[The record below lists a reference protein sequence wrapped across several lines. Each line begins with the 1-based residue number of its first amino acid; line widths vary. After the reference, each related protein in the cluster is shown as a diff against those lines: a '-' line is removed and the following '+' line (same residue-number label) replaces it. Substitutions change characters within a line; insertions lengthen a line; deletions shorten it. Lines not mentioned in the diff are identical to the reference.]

1 MVAHRVSAPGLVSAS
16 GAGGL
21 FSASGAGGLVAGIA
35 GDTAAWLTS
44 RAQWRG
50 PQGIPSRLVQHIG
63 LSALV
68 LLIALAMALPLGLW
82 LGHRGRGAT
91 LVVAL
96 ANVARAVPSFGLIV
110 LGVVAFGIG
119 SGPVI
124 VALVV
129 LAVPPI
135 LVNTSTA
142 VRGVDADLKE
152 AARGQGL
159 TELQLLCQVE
169 VPASVPLILAGIRTA
184 AVLVVATA
192 TLAAVVPGVG
202 GLGPYI
208 VDGIGQQDFPK
219 AVGGAVL
226 VALLAALTEGGLAV
240 VQRVATPAGL
250 RPGRERARRQRLEG
264 F

>member
-1 MVAHRVSAPGLVSAS
+1 M
-16 GAGGL
+16 
-21 FSASGAGGLVAGIA
+21 VAGIV
-35 GDTAAWLTS
+35 GDTLAWLAAPE
-44 RAQWRG
+44 RWQG
-50 PQGIPSRLVQHIG
+50 EQGIPDRLTQHVV
-63 LSALV
+63 LSAAV
-68 LLIALAMALPLGLW
+68 LLIALVVALPLGLW

-91 LVVAL
+91 VVVGL

-119 SGPVI
+119 PGPVV

-142 VRGVDADLKE
+142 VREVEADLKE

-159 TELQLLCQVE
+159 SELQLLCRVE
-169 VPASVPLILAGIRTA
+169 VPVSIPLILAGVRTA

-208 VDGIGQQDFPK
+208 VDGIGQQDRPK
-219 AVGGAVL
+219 AVGGALL
-226 VALLAALTEGGLAV
+226 VAGLAALTEGGLAV
-240 VQRVATPAGL
+240 VQRLVTPAGL
-250 RPGRERARRQRLEG
+250 RPAVRRARRQRREG
-264 F
+264 W

>member
-1 MVAHRVSAPGLVSAS
+1 MSR
-16 GAGGL
+16 
-21 FSASGAGGLVAGIA
+21 VAGIGA
-35 GDTAAWLTS
+35 DTVRWLT
-44 RAQWRG
+44 AGEQWRG
-50 PQGIPSRLVQHIG
+50 EQGIPHRLLQHVG

-68 LLIALAMALPLGLW
+68 LVVALAVAVPLGLW

-91 LVVAL
+91 AVVAL

-119 SGPVI
+119 AGPVV

-142 VRGVDADLKE
+142 VREVDADLKE

-159 TELQLLCQVE
+159 SEVQLLRQVE
-169 VPASVPLILAGIRTA
+169 VPAGIPLILAGIRTA

-208 VDGIGQQDFPK
+208 VDGIGQQDRPK

-226 VALLAALTEGGLAV
+226 VAGLAALTEGFLAV
-240 VQRVATPAGL
+240 VQRLVTPAGL
-250 RPGRERARRQRLEG
+250 RSRRLRRPQAW
-264 F
+264 

>member
-1 MVAHRVSAPGLVSAS
+1 MTANL
-16 GAGGL
+16 L
-21 FSASGAGGLVAGIA
+21 AGIV
-35 GDTAAWLTS
+35 GDTVAWLTATE
-44 RAQWRG
+44 RWRG
-50 PQGIPSRLVQHIG
+50 EQGIPIRLLEHVG

-68 LLIALAMALPLGLW
+68 LVLAIALALPTGLW

-91 LVVAL
+91 AGVAV

-119 SGPVI
+119 AGPVI
-124 VALVV
+124 AALVV

-142 VRGVDADLKE
+142 VREVDADLKE

-159 TELQLLCQVE
+159 SGLQVLRQVE
-169 VPASVPLILAGIRTA
+169 IPSAIPLILAGVRTA

-208 VDGIGQQDFPK
+208 VDGIGQQDRPK
-219 AVGGAVL
+219 AVGGALL
-226 VALLAALTEGGLAV
+226 VALLAAATEGTLAA
-240 VQRVATPAGL
+240 VQRLVTPAAL
-250 RPGRERARRQRLEG
+250 RPAVTQATRRRREG
-264 F
+264 W

>member
-1 MVAHRVSAPGLVSAS
+1 MSGLL
-16 GAGGL
+16 G
-21 FSASGAGGLVAGIA
+21 GIA
-35 GDTAAWLTS
+35 GDTAAWLTAG
-44 RAQWRG
+44 AQWRG
-50 PQGIPSRLVQHIG
+50 SSGIPHRLVQHIG

-68 LLIALAMALPLGLW
+68 LLIATAVALPLGLW

-91 LVVAL
+91 VVVAL

-119 SGPVI
+119 AGPVV

-142 VRGVDADLKE
+142 VREVDADLKE

-159 TELQLLCQVE
+159 SEVQLLTHVE
-169 VPASVPLILAGIRTA
+169 VPAAIPLILAGVRTA

-250 RPGRERARRQRLEG
+250 RPEQGRARRQRQEG

>member
-1 MVAHRVSAPGLVSAS
+1 MVTGRVI
-16 GAGGL
+16 
-21 FSASGAGGLVAGIA
+21 AGIA
-35 GDTAAWLTS
+35 TDTARWLT
-44 RAQWRG
+44 AGEQWRG
-50 PQGIPSRLVQHIG
+50 EQGIPGRVTEHLG

-68 LLIALAMALPLGLW
+68 LVIALLLALPLGLW

-91 LVVAL
+91 AVVAL
-96 ANVARAVPSFGLIV
+96 ANVGRAVPSFGLIV

-119 SGPVI
+119 AGPVV

-142 VRGVDADLKE
+142 VREVDADLKE

-159 TELQLLCQVE
+159 SEVQLLRHVE
-169 VPASVPLILAGIRTA
+169 VPASIPLILAGVRTA

-208 VDGIGQQDFPK
+208 VDGIGQQDRPK

-226 VALLAALTEGGLAV
+226 VALLAGLTEGGLAV
-240 VQRVATPAGL
+240 VQRLVTPAGL
-250 RPGRERARRQRLEG
+250 RPAVERARRRRVEG
-264 F
+264 W

>member
-1 MVAHRVSAPGLVSAS
+1 MSRLAAGIGGDTVRWLTAADQWS
-16 GAGGL
+16 GA
-21 FSASGAGGLVAGIA
+21 
-35 GDTAAWLTS
+35 
-44 RAQWRG
+44 
-50 PQGIPSRLVQHIG
+50 QGIPRRLLEHVG
-63 LSALV
+63 LSLLVVVLALLV
-68 LLIALAMALPLGLW
+68 ALPLGLW
-82 LGHRGRGAT
+82 LGHRGRGANA
-91 LVVAL
+91 VVAL

-119 SGPVI
+119 AGPVI

-142 VRGVDADLKE
+142 VGEVDADLKE

-159 TELQLLCQVE
+159 SEAQLLRQVE
-169 VPASVPLILAGIRTA
+169 VPASIPLILAGIRTA

-226 VALLAALTEGGLAV
+226 VALLAALTEGALAGL
-240 VQRVATPAGL
+240 QRLATPAGL
-250 RPGRERARRQRLEG
+250 RPTAAAVRRRRTDG
-264 F
+264 W

>member
-1 MVAHRVSAPGLVSAS
+1 VGPSFLSAGL
-16 GAGGL
+16 L
-21 FSASGAGGLVAGIA
+21 AGIV
-35 GDTAAWLTS
+35 GDTVEWLTAGE
-44 RAQWRG
+44 RWRG
-50 PQGIPSRLVQHIG
+50 EQGIPGRLLEHVG

-68 LLIALAMALPLGLW
+68 LFLAVGLALPLGLW
-82 LGHRGRGAT
+82 VGHRGRGAT
-91 LVVAL
+91 AVVAV
-96 ANVARAVPSFGLIV
+96 ANIARAVPSFGLIV

-119 SGPVI
+119 VGPV
-124 VALVV
+124 VAALVV

-142 VRGVDADLKE
+142 VREVDADLKE

-159 TELQLLCQVE
+159 SGVQVLLQVE
-169 VPASVPLILAGIRTA
+169 VPSAVPLILAGIRTA

-208 VDGIGQQDFPK
+208 VDGIGQQDRPK

-226 VALLAALTEGGLAV
+226 VAVLAALTEGTLAV
-240 VQRVATPAGL
+240 VQRLATPVGL
-250 RPGRERARRQRLEG
+250 RRNPRAARATDRRRVVDAA
-264 F
+264 

>member
-1 MVAHRVSAPGLVSAS
+1 VVARGMSPFLPAS
-16 GAGGL
+16 RAGGL
-21 FSASGAGGLVAGIA
+21 LGGIG
-35 GDTAAWLTS
+35 GDTASWLT
-44 RAQWRG
+44 AGAHWRG
-50 PQGIPSRLVQHIG
+50 SQGIPHRLLQHVG
-63 LSALV
+63 LSAVV
-68 LLIALAMALPLGLW
+68 LLIAIGLALPLGLW
-82 LGHRGRGAT
+82 LGHRGRGAAA
-91 LVVAL
+91 VIAL

-119 SGPVI
+119 AGPVI

-142 VRGVDADLKE
+142 VREVDADLKE

-159 TELQLLCQVE
+159 SERQLLRQVE

-219 AVGGAVL
+219 AVSGAVL
-226 VALLAALTEGGLAV
+226 VALLAAMTEGALAV
-240 VQRVATPAGL
+240 VQHLATPAGL
-250 RPGRERARRQRLEG
+250 RPAAARARRQRREG
-264 F
+264 W

>member
-1 MVAHRVSAPGLVSAS
+1 MSS
-16 GAGGL
+16 
-21 FSASGAGGLVAGIA
+21 FAGIG
-35 GDTAAWLTS
+35 GDTIRWLT
-44 RAQWRG
+44 AGQQWRG
-50 PQGIPSRLVQHIG
+50 DQGIPRRLLEHVE

-68 LLIALAMALPLGLW
+68 LLLALALALPVGLW
-82 LGHRGRGAT
+82 LGHRGRGAI

-119 SGPVI
+119 VGPVV

-142 VRGVDADLKE
+142 VREVDADLKE

-159 TELQLLCQVE
+159 SGTQLLGQVE
-169 VPASVPLILAGIRTA
+169 VPASIPLILAGIRTA

-226 VALLAALTEGGLAV
+226 VALLAALTEGALAV
-240 VQRVATPAGL
+240 VQRVVTPAGL
-250 RPGRERARRQRLEG
+250 RPAARQVRRRRIEG
-264 F
+264 W

>member
-1 MVAHRVSAPGLVSAS
+1 MTGL
-16 GAGGL
+16 L
-21 FSASGAGGLVAGIA
+21 AGIV
-35 GDTAAWLTS
+35 GDTARWLS
-44 RAQWRG
+44 AGEHWHG
-50 PQGIPSRLVQHIG
+50 EQGIPNRTAQHVL
-63 LSALV
+63 LSAVV
-68 LLIALAMALPLGLW
+68 LLVAAAVALPLGLW

-96 ANVARAVPSFGLIV
+96 ANVTRAVPSFGLIV

-119 SGPVI
+119 SGPVL

-135 LVNTSTA
+135 LVNASTA
-142 VRGVDADLKE
+142 VSEVDADLKE

-159 TELQLLCQVE
+159 SELQLLRQVE
-169 VPASVPLILAGIRTA
+169 VPASIPLILAGLRTA

-208 VDGIGQQDFPK
+208 VDGIGQQDRPK
-219 AVGGAVL
+219 AVAGAVL
-226 VALLAALTEGGLAV
+226 VAGLAALTEGMLAV
-240 VQRVATPAGL
+240 VQRLATPPGL
-250 RPGRERARRQRLEG
+250 RTAVGRARRHRSDG
-264 F
+264 W

>member
-1 MVAHRVSAPGLVSAS
+1 MS
-16 GAGGL
+16 
-21 FSASGAGGLVAGIA
+21 LVAGIA
-35 GDTAAWLTS
+35 GDTVRWLTAGEHWS
-44 RAQWRG
+44 G
-50 PQGIPSRLVQHIG
+50 EQGIPRRLLEHVG

-68 LLIALAMALPLGLW
+68 LVLALALALPLGLW

-91 LVVAL
+91 AVVAL

-119 SGPVI
+119 AGPVV

-142 VRGVDADLKE
+142 VREVDADLKE

-159 TELQLLCQVE
+159 SESQLLRQVE
-169 VPASVPLILAGIRTA
+169 VPASIPLILAGVRTA

-219 AVGGAVL
+219 AVAGAVL
-226 VALLAALTEGGLAV
+226 VAVLAAVTEGGLAG
-240 VQRVATPAGL
+240 VQHLVTPAGL
-250 RPGRERARRQRLEG
+250 RPAARNLRRRADG
-264 F
+264 W

>member
-1 MVAHRVSAPGLVSAS
+1 MSS
-16 GAGGL
+16 
-21 FSASGAGGLVAGIA
+21 FAGIG
-35 GDTAAWLTS
+35 GDTIRWLT
-44 RAQWRG
+44 AGQQWRG
-50 PQGIPSRLVQHIG
+50 DQGIPRRLLEHVE

-68 LLIALAMALPLGLW
+68 LLLALALALPVGLW
-82 LGHRGRGAT
+82 LGHRGRGAI

-119 SGPVI
+119 VGPVV

-142 VRGVDADLKE
+142 VREVDADLKE

-159 TELQLLCQVE
+159 SGTQLLGQVE
-169 VPASVPLILAGIRTA
+169 VPASIPLILAGIRTA

-226 VALLAALTEGGLAV
+226 VALLAALTEGALAV
-240 VQRVATPAGL
+240 VQRAVTPAGL
-250 RPGRERARRQRLEG
+250 RPAARQVRRRGIEG
-264 F
+264 W

>member
-1 MVAHRVSAPGLVSAS
+1 VSLT
-16 GAGGL
+16 L
-21 FSASGAGGLVAGIA
+21 AGIV
-35 GDTAAWLTS
+35 GDTLRWLTT

-50 PQGIPSRLVQHIG
+50 EQGIPTRLLQHVG
-63 LSALV
+63 LSAAV
-68 LLIALAMALPLGLW
+68 LLLALALALPLGLW
-82 LGHRGRGAT
+82 LGHRGKGAT
-91 LVVAL
+91 AVVAL

-119 SGPVI
+119 AGPVV

-135 LVNTSTA
+135 LVNTSTG
-142 VRGVDADLKE
+142 VGEVDADLKE

-159 TELQLLCQVE
+159 SETQLLRQVE
-169 VPASVPLILAGIRTA
+169 VPAAIPLILAGIRTA

-208 VDGIGQQDFPK
+208 VDGIGQQDRPK

-226 VALLAALTEGGLAV
+226 VALLAALTEGALAV
-240 VQRVATPAGL
+240 IQRLVTPPGL
-250 RPGRERARRQRLEG
+250 RPLEQRARRRRLEG
-264 F
+264 W

>member
-1 MVAHRVSAPGLVSAS
+1 MTV
-16 GAGGL
+16 
-21 FSASGAGGLVAGIA
+21 GLVAGIV
-35 GDTAAWLTS
+35 GDTVGWLTAS
-44 RAQWRG
+44 DRWRG
-50 PQGIPSRLVQHIG
+50 EQGIPSRLLEHVG

-68 LLIALAMALPLGLW
+68 LVLAIGLALPVGLW

-91 LVVAL
+91 AVVAV

-119 SGPVI
+119 AGPV
-124 VALVV
+124 VAALVV

-142 VRGVDADLKE
+142 VREVDADLKE

-159 TELQLLCQVE
+159 SGLQVLRQVE
-169 VPASVPLILAGIRTA
+169 IPSAIPLILAGVRTA

-208 VDGIGQQDFPK
+208 VDGIGQQDRPK
-219 AVGGAVL
+219 ALGGAVL
-226 VALLAALTEGGLAV
+226 VALLAATTEGLLAV
-240 VQRVATPAGL
+240 VQRLVTPAAL
-250 RPGRERARRQRLEG
+250 RPAVTQAARRPWR
-264 F
+264 

>member
-1 MVAHRVSAPGLVSAS
+1 M
-16 GAGGL
+16 
-21 FSASGAGGLVAGIA
+21 LVAGIIGDTLRWLSA
-35 GDTAAWLTS
+35 GDRW
-44 RAQWRG
+44 G
-50 PQGIPSRLVQHIG
+50 GEQGIPNRLGQH
-63 LSALV
+63 V
-68 LLIALAMALPLGLW
+68 LLSTEVLVIALAIALPLGLW
-82 LGHRGRGAT
+82 LGHRGRGANV
-91 LVVAL
+91 VVAL
-96 ANVARAVPSFGLIV
+96 ANVTRAIPSFGLIV

-119 SGPVI
+119 SGPVV

-142 VRGVDADLKE
+142 VREVDADLKE

-159 TELQLLCQVE
+159 SELQLLARVE
-169 VPASVPLILAGIRTA
+169 VPASIPLILAGVRTA

-208 VDGIGQQDFPK
+208 VDGIGQQDRPK

-226 VALLAALTEGGLAV
+226 VAGLAALTEGALAV
-240 VQRVATPAGL
+240 VQRLATPAGVHPVV
-250 RPGRERARRQRLEG
+250 RRARRQRREG
-264 F
+264 W

>member
-1 MVAHRVSAPGLVSAS
+1 MVPPG
-16 GAGGL
+16 GGVRPV
-21 FSASGAGGLVAGIA
+21 VAGIG
-35 GDTAAWLTS
+35 GDTLRWLT
-44 RAQWRG
+44 AAEQYRG
-50 PQGIPSRLVQHIG
+50 AQGIPRRLLEHIG

-68 LLIALAMALPLGLW
+68 VALALLLALPLGLW

-91 LVVAL
+91 AVVAL

-119 SGPVI
+119 VGPVI

-142 VRGVDADLKE
+142 VREVDADLKE
-152 AARGQGL
+152 AGRGQGL
-159 TELQLLCQVE
+159 SEAQLLRQVE
-169 VPASVPLILAGIRTA
+169 VPASIPLILAGIRTA

-192 TLAAVVPGVG
+192 TLSAVVPGVG

-226 VALLAALTEGGLAV
+226 VALLAAMTEGVLAV
-240 VQRVATPAGL
+240 VQRAVTPAGL
-250 RPGRERARRQRLEG
+250 RPVAQGLRRRRADG
-264 F
+264 W

>member
-1 MVAHRVSAPGLVSAS
+1 MSPRL
-16 GAGGL
+16 
-21 FSASGAGGLVAGIA
+21 AGIGADTVRWLTA
-35 GDTAAWLTS
+35 GDRW
-44 RAQWRG
+44 QG
-50 PQGIPSRLVQHIG
+50 EQGIPSRLLEHVA
-63 LSALV
+63 LSAAV
-68 LLIALAMALPLGLW
+68 LLLAAALALPLGLW

-91 LVVAL
+91 AVVAL

-119 SGPVI
+119 AGPVV

-142 VRGVDADLKE
+142 VAEVDADLKE

-159 TELQLLCQVE
+159 SELQLLRQVE
-169 VPASVPLILAGIRTA
+169 VPTSIPLIFAGLRTA

-208 VDGIGQQDFPK
+208 VDGIGQQDLPK
-219 AVGGAVL
+219 AVGGALL
-226 VALLAALTEGGLAV
+226 VALLAALTEAGLAA
-240 VQRVATPAGL
+240 VQRLVTPAGL
-250 RPGRERARRQRLEG
+250 RPALRQAARRRSEG

>member
-1 MVAHRVSAPGLVSAS
+1 M
-16 GAGGL
+16 
-21 FSASGAGGLVAGIA
+21 VAGIV
-35 GDTAAWLTS
+35 GDTLAWLAAPE
-44 RAQWRG
+44 RWQG
-50 PQGIPSRLVQHIG
+50 EQGIPDRLTQHVV
-63 LSALV
+63 LSAAV
-68 LLIALAMALPLGLW
+68 LLIALVVALPLGLW

-91 LVVAL
+91 VVVGL

-119 SGPVI
+119 PGPVV

-142 VRGVDADLKE
+142 VREVDADLKE

-159 TELQLLCQVE
+159 SELQLLRRVE
-169 VPASVPLILAGIRTA
+169 VPVSIPLILAGVRTA

-208 VDGIGQQDFPK
+208 VDGIGQQDRPK
-219 AVGGAVL
+219 AVGGALL
-226 VALLAALTEGGLAV
+226 VAGLAALTEGGLAV
-240 VQRVATPAGL
+240 VQRLVTPAGL
-250 RPGRERARRQRLEG
+250 RPAVRRARRQRREG
-264 F
+264 W

>member
-1 MVAHRVSAPGLVSAS
+1 VVA
-16 GAGGL
+16 AGDVML
-21 FSASGAGGLVAGIA
+21 AGIA
-35 GDTAAWLTS
+35 ADTVRWLTAGD
-44 RAQWRG
+44 RWRG
-50 PQGIPSRLVQHIG
+50 DQGIPNRLAEHVGI
-63 LSALV
+63 SAAV
-68 LLIALAMALPLGLW
+68 LLIALTLALPLGLW

-91 LVVAL
+91 GVVAV
-96 ANVARAVPSFGLIV
+96 ANIARAVPSFGLIV

-119 SGPVI
+119 VGPVI
-124 VALVV
+124 AALVV

-142 VRGVDADLKE
+142 VREVDADLKE

-159 TELQLLCQVE
+159 SEIQVLRRVE
-169 VPASVPLILAGIRTA
+169 VPAAVPLILAGIRTS

-208 VDGIGQQDFPK
+208 VDGIGQQDRPK

-226 VALLAALTEGGLAV
+226 VALLAGLTEGLLAA
-240 VQRVATPAGL
+240 VQRLVTPAGL
-250 RPGRERARRQRLEG
+250 RPVAGHARRRRREG
-264 F
+264 W

>member
-1 MVAHRVSAPGLVSAS
+1 VVPAAGVSS
-16 GAGGL
+16 
-21 FSASGAGGLVAGIA
+21 LVAGIA
-35 GDTAAWLTS
+35 ADTLGWLTAGA
-44 RAQWRG
+44 RWRG
-50 PQGIPSRLVQHIG
+50 EQGIPNRLLEHVG
-63 LSALV
+63 LSVGV
-68 LLIALAMALPLGLW
+68 LLVATAIALPLGLW

-91 LVVAL
+91 AVVAV

-110 LGVVAFGIG
+110 LGVVAFGI
-119 SGPVI
+119 SVGPVV

-135 LVNTSTA
+135 LVNASTA
-142 VRGVDADLKE
+142 VGEVDADLKE
-152 AARGQGL
+152 AGRGQGL
-159 TELQLLCQVE
+159 SELQLLRQVE
-169 VPASVPLILAGIRTA
+169 VPASIPLILAGIRTA

-226 VALLAALTEGGLAV
+226 VALLAALTEGTLAV
-240 VQRVATPAGL
+240 VQRLATPSGL
-250 RPGRERARRQRLEG
+250 RPAVRQAGRRRREG
-264 F
+264 W

>member
-1 MVAHRVSAPGLVSAS
+1 
-16 GAGGL
+16 
-21 FSASGAGGLVAGIA
+21 LVAAVVTTPLAAIV
-35 GDTAAWLTS
+35 GDTVRWLTS
-44 RAQWRG
+44 AARWRG
-50 PQGIPSRLVQHIG
+50 EQGIPNRLLEHVGISAAVV
-63 LSALV
+63 LIALV
-68 LLIALAMALPLGLW
+68 LALPLGLW
-82 LGHRGRGAT
+82 LGHRGRGANA
-91 LVVAL
+91 VVAL

-119 SGPVI
+119 VGPVI
-124 VALVV
+124 AALVV

-142 VRGVDADLKE
+142 VREVDADLKE

-159 TELQLLCQVE
+159 SEVQVLRQVE
-169 VPASVPLILAGIRTA
+169 VPAAVPLILAGVRTS

-208 VDGIGQQDFPK
+208 VDGIGQQDRPK

-226 VALLAALTEGGLAV
+226 VALLAALTEALLAG
-240 VQRVATPAGL
+240 VQRLVTPTGL
-250 RPGRERARRQRLEG
+250 RPERRQARHRRQDG
-264 F
+264 W

>member
-1 MVAHRVSAPGLVSAS
+1 M
-16 GAGGL
+16 
-21 FSASGAGGLVAGIA
+21 AGIV
-35 GDTAAWLTS
+35 GDTAGWL
-44 RAQWRG
+44 AAADHWHG
-50 PQGIPSRLVQHIG
+50 GQGIPHRLLQHVLI
-63 LSALV
+63 SAAV
-68 LLIALAMALPLGLW
+68 LAAAVVIALPLGLW

-91 LVVAL
+91 AVVAL

-119 SGPVI
+119 AGPVV

-142 VRGVDADLKE
+142 MHDVDAELKE

-159 TELQLLCQVE
+159 SELQLLRQVE
-169 VPASVPLILAGIRTA
+169 VPVSIPLILAGIRTA

-208 VDGIGQQDFPK
+208 IDGIGQQDRAK

-226 VALLAALTEGGLAV
+226 VAGLAALTEGVLAV
-240 VQRVATPAGL
+240 VQRLATPAGL
-250 RPGRERARRQRLEG
+250 RPRLRRAGRRRAEG
-264 F
+264 W

>member
-1 MVAHRVSAPGLVSAS
+1 VVAHGVSVL
-16 GAGGL
+16 
-21 FSASGAGGLVAGIA
+21 AGIG
-35 GDTAAWLTS
+35 GDTVRWLTAGE
-44 RAQWRG
+44 RWRG
-50 PQGIPSRLVQHIG
+50 EQGIPNRLVEHVG

-68 LLIALAMALPLGLW
+68 LLVALAIALPLGLW

-91 LVVAL
+91 AVVAL

-119 SGPVI
+119 SGPVV

-142 VRGVDADLKE
+142 VREVDADLKE

-159 TELQLLCQVE
+159 SEVQLLRQVE
-169 VPASVPLILAGIRTA
+169 VPASIPLILAGIRTA

-208 VDGIGQQDFPK
+208 VDGIGQQDRPK

-226 VALLAALTEGGLAV
+226 VALLAGATEGALAI
-240 VQRVATPAGL
+240 VQRLLTPRGVRPVASQ
-250 RPGRERARRQRLEG
+250 ARRRRLEG
-264 F
+264 W

>member
-1 MVAHRVSAPGLVSAS
+1 MTALI
-16 GAGGL
+16 
-21 FSASGAGGLVAGIA
+21 AGIP
-35 GDTAAWLTS
+35 GDTAQWLTAS
-44 RAQWRG
+44 ERWG
-50 PQGIPSRLVQHIG
+50 GEDGIPNRLSQHVL

-68 LLIALAMALPLGLW
+68 LLIALVIALPLGLW

-91 LVVAL
+91 AVVTV
-96 ANVARAVPSFGLIV
+96 ANVTRAVPSFGLIV

-119 SGPVI
+119 SGPVV

-142 VRGVDADLKE
+142 GAEVDADLKE

-159 TELQLLCQVE
+159 SGWQLLHQVE
-169 VPASVPLILAGIRTA
+169 VPASIPLMLAGIRTA

-208 VDGIGQQDFPK
+208 VDGIGQQDRPQ

-226 VALLAALTEGGLAV
+226 VAGVAALTEGLLAI
-240 VQRVATPAGL
+240 VQRLVTPVGMRL
-250 RPGRERARRQRLEG
+250 VRRRRARLW
-264 F
+264 

>member
-1 MVAHRVSAPGLVSAS
+1 VVPPGGGVSRLA
-16 GAGGL
+16 
-21 FSASGAGGLVAGIA
+21 AGIGA
-35 GDTAAWLTS
+35 DTLRWLTEGEH
-44 RAQWRG
+44 WRG
-50 PQGIPSRLVQHIG
+50 EQGIPRRLLEHVG
-63 LSALV
+63 LSGLV
-68 LLIALAMALPLGLW
+68 LVLALAVALPLGLW

-91 LVVAL
+91 AVVAL

-119 SGPVI
+119 AGPVI

-142 VRGVDADLKE
+142 VREVDADLKE

-159 TELQLLCQVE
+159 SGRQLLRQVE

-192 TLAAVVPGVG
+192 TLSAVVPGVG

-226 VALLAALTEGGLAV
+226 VALLAALTEGALAV
-240 VQRVATPAGL
+240 VQRAVTPAGL
-250 RPGRERARRQRLEG
+250 RPVARGLRRRRADG
-264 F
+264 W

>member
-1 MVAHRVSAPGLVSAS
+1 M
-16 GAGGL
+16 
-21 FSASGAGGLVAGIA
+21 VAGIHVTGVVA
-35 GDTAAWLTS
+35 GISGDTVHWLAA
-44 RAQWRG
+44 AEQWRG
-50 PQGIPSRLVQHIG
+50 QDGIPNRLSQHVM

-68 LLIALAMALPLGLW
+68 LLIAVVIALPLGLW

-91 LVVAL
+91 AVVTA
-96 ANVARAVPSFGLIV
+96 ANTTRAIPSFGLIV
-110 LGVVAFGIG
+110 LGVVAFGLG
-119 SGPVI
+119 SGPVV

-142 VRGVDADLKE
+142 VAEVDSDLKD
-152 AARGQGL
+152 AALGQGL
-159 TELQLLCQVE
+159 SGWQLLRQVE
-169 VPASVPLILAGIRTA
+169 VPSSIPLMLAGVRTA

-208 VDGIGQQDFPK
+208 VDGIGQQDRPK

-226 VALLAALTEGGLAV
+226 VAGIAALTEGSLAI
-240 VQRVATPAGL
+240 VQRLVTPVGL
-250 RPGRERARRQRLEG
+250 RPVRRRRARLW
-264 F
+264 

>member
-1 MVAHRVSAPGLVSAS
+1 MVPHGVS
-16 GAGGL
+16 
-21 FSASGAGGLVAGIA
+21 LVAGIGA
-35 GDTAAWLTS
+35 DTVRWLT
-44 RAQWRG
+44 ADEQWRG
-50 PQGIPSRLVQHIG
+50 EQGIPHRLLQHVG

-68 LLIALAMALPLGLW
+68 LVVALAIALPLGLW

-91 LVVAL
+91 AVVAL

-119 SGPVI
+119 AGPVV

-142 VRGVDADLKE
+142 VREVDADLKE

-159 TELQLLCQVE
+159 SEVQLLRQVE
-169 VPASVPLILAGIRTA
+169 VPAGIPLILAGIRTA

-208 VDGIGQQDFPK
+208 VDGIGQQNRPK

-226 VALLAALTEGGLAV
+226 VALLAGLTEGALAA
-240 VQRVATPAGL
+240 VQRLMTPAGL
-250 RPGRERARRQRLEG
+250 RPLEHRHRRRRLEG
-264 F
+264 W

>member
-1 MVAHRVSAPGLVSAS
+1 MVPQGRPMS
-16 GAGGL
+16 GQL
-21 FSASGAGGLVAGIA
+21 AGIGA
-35 GDTAAWLTS
+35 DTFRWLTGPD
-44 RAQWRG
+44 RWRG
-50 PQGIPSRLVQHIG
+50 EQGIPTRLVEHVG
-63 LSALV
+63 LSAAV
-68 LLIALAMALPLGLW
+68 LLLAVALALPLGLW

-91 LVVAL
+91 IVVSI

-119 SGPVI
+119 PGPVL

-142 VRGVDADLKE
+142 VGEVDADLKE

-159 TELQLLCQVE
+159 SEVQLLRQVE
-169 VPASVPLILAGIRTA
+169 VPASIPLIFAGLRTA

-208 VDGIGQQDFPK
+208 VDGIGQQDFGK
-219 AVGGAVL
+219 ATGGAIL
-226 VALLAALTEGGLAV
+226 VALLAALTEAALAV
-240 VQRVATPAGL
+240 VQRLATPAGL
-250 RPGRERARRQRLEG
+250 RPAVREAGRRRRSDG

>member
-1 MVAHRVSAPGLVSAS
+1 MSRLA
-16 GAGGL
+16 
-21 FSASGAGGLVAGIA
+21 AGIG
-35 GDTAAWLTS
+35 GDTVRWLTAG
-44 RAQWRG
+44 AQWRG
-50 PQGIPSRLVQHIG
+50 DRSIPARLLEHVG
-63 LSALV
+63 LSAVV
-68 LLIALAMALPLGLW
+68 LLLAAGLALPLGLW

-91 LVVAL
+91 AVVAL

-119 SGPVI
+119 VGPVI

-142 VRGVDADLKE
+142 VAEVDADLKE

-159 TELQLLCQVE
+159 SEVQLLRQVE
-169 VPASVPLILAGIRTA
+169 IPAAVPLVLAGIRTA

-208 VDGIGQQDFPK
+208 VDGIGQQDYPK

-226 VALLAALTEGGLAV
+226 VATLAALSEAALAL
-240 VQRVATPAGL
+240 VQRLVTPAGL
-250 RPGRERARRQRLEG
+250 RPVERHARRQRREG
-264 F
+264 W

>member
-1 MVAHRVSAPGLVSAS
+1 MVAAGRGAVTALSAGV
-16 GAGGL
+16 GA
-21 FSASGAGGLVAGIA
+21 
-35 GDTAAWLTS
+35 DTVRWLT
-44 RAQWRG
+44 AGAHWQG
-50 PQGIPSRLVQHIG
+50 EQGIPTRLLQHVG
-63 LSALV
+63 LSVLVV
-68 LLIALAMALPLGLW
+68 LLAAAVALPLGLW

-91 LVVAL
+91 AVVAV
-96 ANVARAVPSFGLIV
+96 ANVGRAVPSFGLIV

-119 SGPVI
+119 AGPVV

-142 VRGVDADLKE
+142 VGEVDADLKE

-159 TELQLLCQVE
+159 SELQLLGHVE
-169 VPASVPLILAGIRTA
+169 VPAAIPLILAGIRTA

-208 VDGIGQQDFPK
+208 VDGIGQQDLPK

-226 VALLAALTEGGLAV
+226 VALLATVTEAALAA
-240 VQRVATPAGL
+240 VQRLATPPGL
-250 RPGRERARRQRLEG
+250 RAEAGRVGRRRAEG

>member
-1 MVAHRVSAPGLVSAS
+1 M
-16 GAGGL
+16 
-21 FSASGAGGLVAGIA
+21 VAGIRVTGVLA
-35 GDTAAWLTS
+35 GVVGDTVGWLTAAERWS
-44 RAQWRG
+44 G
-50 PQGIPSRLVQHIG
+50 VEGIPNRLSQHVV

-68 LLIALAMALPLGLW
+68 LLIAVVISLPLGLW

-91 LVVAL
+91 AVVTL
-96 ANVARAVPSFGLIV
+96 ANMTRAVPSFGLIV

-119 SGPVI
+119 SGPVV

-142 VRGVDADLKE
+142 VAEVDADLKE

-159 TELQLLCQVE
+159 SGGQLLRQVE
-169 VPASVPLILAGIRTA
+169 VPASIPLILAGVRTA

-208 VDGIGQQDFPK
+208 VDGIGQQDRPK

-226 VALLAALTEGGLAV
+226 VAGLAALTEGSLAI
-240 VQRVATPAGL
+240 VQRLATPRGL
-250 RPGRERARRQRLEG
+250 RPPRRRRSG
-264 F
+264 VW